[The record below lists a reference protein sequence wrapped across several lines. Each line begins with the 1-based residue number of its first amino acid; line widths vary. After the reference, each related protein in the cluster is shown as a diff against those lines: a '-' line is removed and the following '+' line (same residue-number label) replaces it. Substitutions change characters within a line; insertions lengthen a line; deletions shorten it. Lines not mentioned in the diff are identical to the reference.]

1 MVNPERTQQITDAA
15 LKLFATRG
23 YYGTGMEDIAREVG
37 LGTSSLYN
45 HVRGK
50 QSILQKI
57 MKESMQETLDSYA
70 RTLDGVEG
78 ASSQL
83 WTSMFFHVL
92 QHAENTLA
100 VTVVNSEMGA
110 LEEPVRTEVANMRQE
125 YVRRW
130 VKVVESG
137 NASGEFYVKDPQIF
151 VYALIDMGIGIPLWF
166 KPDGRFSAE
175 DLARMYAD
183 FALAMVNGPQQTGDA
198 IPYYSRT
205 SL

>member
-1 MVNPERTQQITDAA
+1 MANPQRAEQITEAA

-57 MKESMQETLDSYA
+57 MKESMQLTLDLHA
-70 RTLDGVEG
+70 EALKGVEG
-78 ASSQL
+78 SSSRLWASMHS
-83 WTSMFFHVL
+83 HVL
-92 QHAENTLA
+92 VHATHTLA

-110 LEEPVRTEVANMRQE
+110 LDEPVRSEVAAMRQE

-130 VKVVESG
+130 VEIVEQG
-137 NASGEFYVKDPQIF
+137 NASGEFHVKDPQIF

-166 KPDGRFSAE
+166 NPQGRFSAE
-175 DLARMYAD
+175 GLAEMYAD
-183 FALAMVNGPQQTGDA
+183 FALSMVRGPQLPADA
-198 IPYYSRT
+198 VPYYSQT
-205 SL
+205 TL